1 MNADGE
7 RKGADISNRDEMAG
21 GNGHWQ
27 LERIMRAKIGEDN
40 VTERVGK
47 IETTPEKKKC
57 SNEKGE
63 QARQSKHLTYES

>member
-1 MNADGE
+1 
-7 RKGADISNRDEMAG
+7 
-21 GNGHWQ
+21 
-27 LERIMRAKIGEDN
+27 MRAKIGEDN

-47 IETTPEKKKC
+47 IETTPEKKIC